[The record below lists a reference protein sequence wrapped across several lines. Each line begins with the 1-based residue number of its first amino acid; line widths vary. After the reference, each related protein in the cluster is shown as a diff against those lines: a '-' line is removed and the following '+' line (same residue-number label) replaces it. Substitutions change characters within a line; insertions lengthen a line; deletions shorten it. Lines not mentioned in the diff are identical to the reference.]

1 MNDPVLDR
9 AMFRNQAPVS
19 SYGTGITSNVAS
31 PDEAARALQ
40 MAFHPTGY
48 AGGGQVINGVKHFK
62 KGGEND
68 ISPSTDVGD
77 VLDDYTDAPSESSG
91 LPPNFKFSEPSASFK
106 SPEVQALY
114 DATLAETGNPN
125 AAMARVLRAYPNEMM
140 MASQPPAPGPRGGG
154 FRPAA
159 PRYTPPSAPGP
170 LPPRFVPGTLA
181 SQPAGGPPPVVAAPA
196 AGGARYPSPPA
207 GPSQFMGEGA
217 GKALAGTLAPAS
229 VATAAG
235 IPSLSELRGMA
246 ERSRDRLNAP
256 PEAAQAARDMA
267 LSTDSVTAEKGP
279 RYSPPIT
286 GLFQP
291 RSPAAAVAGPPPE
304 AAEAARNVALSMDSA
319 PADPRYKRIGTS
331 VYDYFFGG
339 KPKPTAGV
347 GAVEAK
353 PPTATP
359 PPEAADAARSVALS
373 MDGVAPPAAGGG
385 QAAKK
390 PDEDSALGKRLTLRI
405 DELKQEREANKA
417 QRRENQLLALM
428 QAGFQAAAGK
438 SSSALTNIAGGGAAG
453 IATLA
458 DLEKTRRAEDASL
471 RKEALE
477 LELAKEKMIESGK
490 ERAAQRQLTA
500 EQRAVQDRNNQA
512 INLRQAHDSLG
523 SRINSLDTKL
533 LTMSNDPTAAAEVRK
548 TRDEL
553 QVKYDALDAALISMF
568 GKQGAMPAATLPVRV
583 ISSSPT
589 GK

>member
-1 MNDPVLDR
+1 MNDPVLNR
-9 AMFRNQAPVS
+9 AMFRPAVAPMS
-19 SYGTGITSNVAS
+19 SYGTGIASNVAS

-40 MAFHPTGY
+40 TAFQPTGY

-77 VLDDYTDAPSESSG
+77 VLDDYVDTPSESSG

-140 MASQPPAPGPRGGG
+140 MASPPPTPGPRGGG

-159 PRYTPPSAPGP
+159 PRFTPTPAPGP

-181 SQPAGGPPPVVAAPA
+181 SQPAGGPPPVFASPA

-217 GKALAGTLAPAS
+217 GKALAGTLAPAA

-235 IPSLSELRGMA
+235 LPSLSELRGMA

-267 LSTDSVTAEKGP
+267 LSTDSVTADKGP

-286 GLFQP
+286 GLFGP
-291 RSPAAAVAGPPPE
+291 RLPAAAVAGPPPE

-319 PADPRYKRIGTS
+319 PADPRWKRIWNSLTGGDKPSTGGVTS
-331 VYDYFFGG
+331 I
-339 KPKPTAGV
+339 PP
-347 GAVEAK
+347 K

-390 PDEDSALGKRLTLRI
+390 PDEESTLGKRLTLRI

-428 QAGFQAAAGK
+428 QAGFAAAAGK

-458 DLEKTRRAEDASL
+458 DLEKTRRAEDATL
-471 RKEALE
+471 RSEALQ
-477 LELAKEKMIESGK
+477 LELAKEKMLESARERGEAKNERIATREQSGLRSVTETNTRLLQGYDAELRAIRALAAKPEASQSEKDEYKRQMAEIEEKRKNLFDEEKRLG
-490 ERAAQRQLTA
+490 TA
-500 EQRAVQDRNNQA
+500 
-512 INLRQAHDSLG
+512 
-523 SRINSLDTKL
+523 L
-533 LTMSNDPTAAAEVRK
+533 LPANVRK
-548 TRDEL
+548 DPL
-553 QVKYDALDAALISMF
+553 NF
-568 GKQGAMPAATLPVRV
+568 PARV
-583 ISSSPT
+583 VPQN
-589 GK
+589 

>member
-31 PDEAARALQ
+31 PDENARALQ
-40 MAFHPTGY
+40 MAFQTTGY

-77 VLDDYTDAPSESSG
+77 VLDDYVDTPSESSG

-125 AAMARVLRAYPNEMM
+125 AAMAKVLRAYPNEMM
-140 MASQPPAPGPRGGG
+140 MASPPPVPGPRGGG

-159 PRYTPPSAPGP
+159 PRFTPTPAPGP
-170 LPPRFVPGTLA
+170 LPPRFFPNALA

-207 GPSQFMGEGA
+207 GPSQFTGRNAEI
-217 GKALAGTLAPAS
+217 ALAGTLAPAA
-229 VATAAG
+229 VATVAG
-235 IPSLSELRGMA
+235 LPSLDELRDMK
-246 ERSRDRLNAP
+246 ERSRARREAP
-256 PEAAQAARDMA
+256 PEAAPEAPAIVQRP
-267 LSTDSVTAEKGP
+267 L
-279 RYSPPIT
+279 PPQT
-286 GLFQP
+286 GLFPGFVP
-291 RSPAAAVAGPPPE
+291 RSRTPALTPE
-304 AAEAARNVALSMDSA
+304 QVDAKNLASFTEESASVPTARDLQ
-319 PADPRYKRIGTS
+319 DPRYKRIGTS
-331 VYDYFFGG
+331 VYDYFFSGRQ
-339 KPKPTAGV
+339 KPTAGI

-353 PPTATP
+353 PPEAAAAAAAPAAETSAAAAAP
-359 PPEAADAARSVALS
+359 PP
-373 MDGVAPPAAGGG
+373 PPPPP
-385 QAAKK
+385 KK
-390 PDEDSALGKRLTLRI
+390 PDEESGISKRLTLRI
-405 DELKQEREANKA
+405 DELKQEREASKS

-471 RKEALE
+471 RSESLQ
-477 LELAKEKMIESGK
+477 LELAKEKMLESARERGEAKNERIATREQSGLRSVTETNTRLLQGYDAELRAIRALAAKSEASQLEKDEYKKQMAEIEAKRKTLFDEEKRLG
-490 ERAAQRQLTA
+490 TA
-500 EQRAVQDRNNQA
+500 
-512 INLRQAHDSLG
+512 
-523 SRINSLDTKL
+523 L
-533 LTMSNDPTAAAEVRK
+533 LPANVRK
-548 TRDEL
+548 DP
-553 QVKYDALDAALISMF
+553 LDF
-568 GKQGAMPAATLPVRV
+568 PARTVP
-583 ISSSPT
+583 
-589 GK
+589 